1 MRGHRILCAPILGV
15 AVALGL
21 SLATGSA
28 VRLEAATAGSSAQ
41 QKPAAAK
48 VTAPNHNAIPLKSIP
63 VKNPIAMSD
72 ASIKAGRTVYARICR
87 DCHGLNAKGDGI
99 KAPPGTK
106 PANLTDAEWKY
117 GGSDAEIFKTIKGGI
132 TPFDVMEAWG
142 KKISDTDI
150 WNTIIFLRDL
160 GTKAATRGRK

>member
-1 MRGHRILCAPILGV
+1 MRGNGILCAPILSV

-21 SLATGSA
+21 SLTVGSA
-28 VRLEAATAGSSAQ
+28 IRLDAAAGPSAQ
-41 QKPAAAK
+41 QKPTPAK
-48 VTAPNHNAIPLKSIP
+48 VAAPDHNAIPLKSIP
-63 VKNPIAMSD
+63 AKNPVAMSD

-99 KAPPGTK
+99 KAPPGSK

-132 TPFDVMEAWG
+132 KPFDVMEAG
-142 KKISDTDI
+142 GQKINDTDI
-150 WNTIIFLRDL
+150 WNTINFLRDL
-160 GTKAATRGRK
+160 GTKAAARGRK